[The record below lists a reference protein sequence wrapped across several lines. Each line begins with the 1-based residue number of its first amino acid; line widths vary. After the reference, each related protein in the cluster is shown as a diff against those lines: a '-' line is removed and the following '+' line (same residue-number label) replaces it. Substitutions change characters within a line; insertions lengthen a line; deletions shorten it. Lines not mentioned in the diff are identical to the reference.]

1 MSIAVAQTRHIF
13 GLKAGVAG
21 NIAYHDEQTIVYPV
35 GANCV
40 MYNID
45 LKSQKFI
52 PGSDKTQV
60 GPYCRCPSGYCGA
73 FFFSFLLL
81 IVDIRPA

>member
-1 MSIAVAQTRHIF
+1 MSIAVAQARHIF

-60 GPYCRCPSGYCGA
+60 
-73 FFFSFLLL
+73 F
-81 IVDIRPA
+81 

>member
-1 MSIAVAQTRHIF
+1 MSIAVAQARHIF

-60 GPYCRCPSGYCGA
+60 CSLI
-73 FFFSFLLL
+73 FLSKC
-81 IVDIRPA
+81 VCFVMCN